1 MVGNTYT
8 LRRGKKNRG
17 IGSRSREHVVRGR
30 AGAKAVTGRPT
41 MLREMDSKDTIPMAE
56 DTYISLRRGK
66 KNRGI
71 GSRSRGHTVR
81 GRAWG
86 KAAAGRPK
94 LEEIE

>member
-1 MVGNTYT
+1 MDSIGMICMARNTYQ
-8 LRRGKKNRG
+8 LRQ
-17 IGSRSREHVVRGR
+17 
-30 AGAKAVTGRPT
+30 
-41 MLREMDSKDTIPMAE
+41 
-56 DTYISLRRGK
+56 GK

-71 GSRSRGHTVR
+71 GSRSRGHMVR